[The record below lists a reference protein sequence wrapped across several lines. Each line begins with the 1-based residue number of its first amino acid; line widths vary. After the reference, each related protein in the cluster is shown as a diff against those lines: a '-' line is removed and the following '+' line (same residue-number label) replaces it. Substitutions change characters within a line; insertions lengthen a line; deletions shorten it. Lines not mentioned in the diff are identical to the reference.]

1 MDEATA
7 VQKVVVIQD
16 ASREVSWSAIRY
28 VMTNT
33 QLLKAGDELI
43 LIPVL
48 HQVNNPMGYKNKVD
62 SSSMF
67 GSNSKMVAE
76 EVCRIDE
83 LYRKTADMKQI
94 SMQCEQQKNFQIKL
108 VLKVY
113 AGQSA
118 RVVAIEAALNLEA
131 TWVVLDRQMKKD
143 KKYFME
149 KLSCGISRMKR
160 DNTIEKLRGP
170 KTLES
175 TLLVGEKS
183 TSGYVSYGE
192 MIPDSCNN
200 DLSPQNSPSAQEQA
214 SGNKLS
220 FGDICKA
227 PRLDSHHK
235 SYVSSSKSSFSTD
248 HTMWSST
255 IPSSA
260 STSNTEGSSSSFVE
274 VNNFLSTFH
283 KDQKYHKLN
292 AKDPEK
298 EQEFQNAICS
308 VCKNRRPKSGWKR
321 DFSYAELH
329 EATDGFSDKNFL
341 SEGGFGCVY
350 KGRLKNGLQ
359 VAVKQHKDASLQGE
373 KEFKSEV
380 YVLSKARHQNLVM
393 LLGSCS
399 EGSHRL
405 LVYEYVCDGSLDQHL
420 SKHTKKPLNWGKRI
434 KIALGAAEGL
444 EFLQKNK
451 IIHRD
456 VRPNNILVTHDH
468 ESLLGDFG
476 LARNQYDDLEN
487 PSENSVVGTLGYV
500 APEYAECGKAS
511 TKTDVYSF
519 GVVLL
524 QLITGLRTTDKS
536 LGAKSLVGWA
546 RPLLKEK
553 NYPDLIDSRI
563 GDSFDVHQLF
573 WMVRLAEKCL
583 SLDPSKRYNMT
594 RVVNAL
600 HYIMESN
607 TSFIKDFSP
616 TQSDSLNSTT
626 ESTQSQAGSR
636 TYESKEDTEQGK
648 KLKIDDVFASSKT
661 AVSVSEDHYDYGE
674 SEAAALEKNGLLYN
688 EMII

>member
-1 MDEATA
+1 
-7 VQKVVVIQD
+7 
-16 ASREVSWSAIRY
+16 
-28 VMTNT
+28 
-33 QLLKAGDELI
+33 
-43 LIPVL
+43 
-48 HQVNNPMGYKNKVD
+48 
-62 SSSMF
+62 MF
-67 GSNSKMVAE
+67 GSNSKMVGE
-76 EVCRIDE
+76 EVSRIDE
-83 LYRKTADMKQI
+83 LYRNTADMKQI
-94 SMQCEQQKNFQIKL
+94 SMQCEMQKIKF

-113 AGQSA
+113 AGQSP
-118 RVVAIEAALNLEA
+118 RVVAIEAALNFEA

-149 KLSCGISRMKR
+149 TLSCGISRMKR

-170 KTLES
+170 KTIDN
-175 TLLVGEKS
+175 TIPVGEKI

-192 MIPDSCNN
+192 MIPGSPG
-200 DLSPQNSPSAQEQA
+200 DLSPQNSPSAKELA
-214 SGNKLS
+214 SGKKLS
-220 FGDICKA
+220 FGDICKV
-227 PRLDSHHK
+227 PQLDSHNK
-235 SYVSSSKSSFSTD
+235 SYGTSSKSSYSTD
-248 HTMWSST
+248 QTIWSS
-255 IPSSA
+255 IISSSTSTSNTESIWSSIISSST
-260 STSNTEGSSSSFVE
+260 STSNTEGSSSSSTE
-274 VNNFLSTFH
+274 VKSFSSNFH
-283 KDQKYHKLN
+283 KDQKYHKLV
-292 AKDPEK
+292 AKEVEK
-298 EQEFQNAICS
+298 EQEFQNSLCS
-308 VCKNRRPKSGWKR
+308 ICKNRRPKAGWKR
-321 DFSYAELH
+321 DFSYTELQ

-350 KGRLKNGLQ
+350 KGKLKNGLQ
-359 VAVKQHKDASLQGE
+359 LAVKQHKDASLQGE

-405 LVYEYVCDGSLDQHL
+405 LVYEYVCNGSLDQHL
-420 SKHTKKPLNWGKRI
+420 SKHTRRALNWGKRI

-444 EFLQKNK
+444 EFLHNNK

-487 PSENSVVGTLGYV
+487 PSENSVVGTLGYM

-511 TKTDVYSF
+511 TNTDVYSF

-536 LGAKSLVGWA
+536 PSLVEWA

-553 NYPDLIDSRI
+553 NYPDLIDRRI

-600 HYIMESN
+600 HYIMEGN

-616 TQSDSLNSTT
+616 TQSDSANSTT
-626 ESTQSQAGSR
+626 ESTQSQVGSK
-636 TYESKEDTEQGK
+636 TNELKEASEQGK
-648 KLKIDDVFASSKT
+648 KSKIDDVSASSK
-661 AVSVSEDHYDYGE
+661 AILSVAKDHYLYEE
-674 SEAAALEKNGLLYN
+674 SNAGALDRDGVLYN